1 MQDSQCACYEDRDVW
16 SSCLHCRSS
25 HNQGLVRTSLIFL
38 AHKGQLSSK
47 WWSRCEWHSKKAPL
61 TYRSIVNQNGICIKE
76 KWFRHLLLDDERFQV
91 LSEQHPA
98 RSNQTKIF
106 LNLIENFPHMRRW
119 SSSSSLINTIAF
131 LRSCIRYWNS
141 NVRPPVA
148 EHQIRLL
155 HRLGGVKTKRVTR
168 QIGIPSSSCAPSRR
182 SGCGSSPQPPT
193 LEF

>member
-1 MQDSQCACYEDRDVW
+1 M
-16 SSCLHCRSS
+16 
-25 HNQGLVRTSLIFL
+25 IP
-38 AHKGQLSSK
+38 
-47 WWSRCEWHSKKAPL
+47 API
-61 TYRSIVNQNGICIKE
+61 YVS
-76 KWFRHLLLDDERFQV
+76 QV

-119 SSSSSLINTIAF
+119 SSSSSLINTLAF

-155 HRLGGVKTKRVTR
+155 HRLDCVKAKLLAR
-168 QIGIPSSSCAPSRR
+168 QIGIPSSSCTPSRG
-182 SGCGSSPQPPT
+182 SGCGSSPRPPALRWNFKT
-193 LEF
+193 ANAVLKRISYLRNGARAMDRAADGSVLPLQVY